1 MKRRYRRYFVMLEV
15 EDKSFGTVKNE
26 GPKGYGKIE
35 VKNDQGTLAIY
46 CQNLKTGNNGDRYR
60 WYLINTKKEGEPAIV
75 EVGPME
81 VDEKGKG
88 EVVWEFNAEN
98 VRGSMEEI
106 DNFNV
111 LILAVQN
118 KDDKGNLFIPLVGYI
133 DKEKPTAWRY
143 ALEKHLYIP
152 SIKEKE
158 IDPKAASPKPQ
169 EEPSIPE
176 KLHEHIE
183 TDKEYIPIKDDI
195 KEIIDQDI
203 EEQIKEN
210 QSMSIKDEIE
220 NKNQPAEDQ
229 IEKEIVKET
238 EEKVIEQSNIFVE
251 EEIEKEGSQQA
262 EEKVV
267 EQSNVVAEEEIKK
280 ESSKQTEEEAVE
292 QSNMLAEEEIE
303 KESSKQIEEKMVEQN
318 NIFVKEE
325 NNTLLEDEINSEESY
340 GVQMQGYIENA
351 LKDFPKVD
359 PFVNNLEDY
368 IWWQIPYNH
377 QTIYRSYMPFILYV
391 DSVRGPINYYASKM
405 MQTIYL
411 HQHHIFG
418 ILYEENNVAKYYA
431 YGIPGRK
438 LSSEQPYEGATG
450 FTYWH
455 PCDPGPQDI
464 NSHGYWILFID
475 PKNGKIIGY

>member
-15 EDKSFGTVKNE
+15 EDKSSGTVKNE
-26 GPKGYGKIE
+26 GPKGYAKIE
-35 VKNDQGTLAIY
+35 VKNDEGTLAIY

-152 SIKEKE
+152 SKKEKE
-158 IDPKAASPKPQ
+158 IDSKIASPKPQ
-169 EEPSIPE
+169 EEPAIPE

-195 KEIIDQDI
+195 KEIIDENIEDQI
-203 EEQIKEN
+203 EETQ
-210 QSMSIKDEIE
+210 SIKDEVE
-220 NKNQPAEDQ
+220 NKSQSVEEQ
-229 IEKEIVKET
+229 IEGEILKETEEKVVEQNDIFVEEEIERESSEET
-238 EEKVIEQSNIFVE
+238 EEKVIEQNDMFAEEQIERRVLKEIE
-251 EEIEKEGSQQA
+251 EE
-262 EEKVV
+262 V
-267 EQSNVVAEEEIKK
+267 
-280 ESSKQTEEEAVE
+280 
-292 QSNMLAEEEIE
+292 
-303 KESSKQIEEKMVEQN
+303 VEQN
-318 NIFVKEE
+318 NIFVEE
-325 NNTLLEDEINSEESY
+325 EGNTLLEDEINSEESY

-351 LKDFPKVD
+351 LKDFPKVN
-359 PFVNNLEDY
+359 PFVNNLEGY

-418 ILYEENNVAKYYA
+418 ILYEENSVAKYYA
-431 YGIPGRK
+431 YGIPGRR

-464 NSHGYWILFID
+464 NSHGYWILLID
-475 PKNGKIIGY
+475 PKNGKVIEN

>member
-1 MKRRYRRYFVMLEV
+1 MLEV
-15 EDKSFGTVKNE
+15 EDKGSGTIKNE

-111 LILAVQN
+111 LVLAAQN
-118 KDDKGNLFIPLVGYI
+118 KDDKRNLFIPLVGYI

-152 SIKEKE
+152 SRKEKE
-158 IDPKAASPKPQ
+158 IEIDPKVVAPKP
-169 EEPSIPE
+169 EEAPSIPE
-176 KLHEHIE
+176 KLNESIE

-195 KEIIDQDI
+195 KEIIGKDI
-203 EEQIKEN
+203 EDQIEEN
-210 QSMSIKDEIE
+210 QSIKDEVE
-220 NKNQPAEDQ
+220 NKSQPVEDQ
-229 IEKEIVKET
+229 IEREILKET
-238 EEKVIEQSNIFVE
+238 EEEVVEENNIFVEEEIQIESSKQIEEKVVEQSNMFVE
-251 EEIEKEGSQQA
+251 EEIEKES
-262 EEKVV
+262 
-267 EQSNVVAEEEIKK
+267 
-280 ESSKQTEEEAVE
+280 T
-292 QSNMLAEEEIE
+292 
-303 KESSKQIEEKMVEQN
+303 KQIEEKMIEQN
-318 NIFVKEE
+318 SIFVKEE
-325 NNTLLEDEINSEESY
+325 DNTLLEDEINNEESY

-351 LKDFPKVD
+351 LKDFPKVN
-359 PFVNNLEDY
+359 PFINNLEDY

-391 DSVRGPINYYASKM
+391 DSVRGPINYYTSKM

-431 YGIPGRK
+431 YGIPGRR

>member
-1 MKRRYRRYFVMLEV
+1 MLEV

-111 LILAVQN
+111 LVLAVQN
-118 KDDKGNLFIPLVGYI
+118 KDDKRNLFIPLVGYI

-158 IDPKAASPKPQ
+158 IDPKVASPKPQ
-169 EEPSIPE
+169 EKPSIPE

-195 KEIIDQDI
+195 KEIIDENIEDQI
-203 EEQIKEN
+203 EETQSIKE
-210 QSMSIKDEIE
+210 EIE
-220 NKNQPAEDQ
+220 NKTQP
-229 IEKEIVKET
+229 IEEEIERENSKEI
-238 EEKVIEQSNIFVE
+238 EEKVVEQNNMLVEEEIERESSKEIEEKMVEENNIFVE
-251 EEIEKEGSQQA
+251 EEIER
-262 EEKVV
+262 
-267 EQSNVVAEEEIKK
+267 
-280 ESSKQTEEEAVE
+280 ESSKE
-292 QSNMLAEEEIE
+292 
-303 KESSKQIEEKMVEQN
+303 IEEKMVEQN
-318 NIFVKEE
+318 NMFAEEQIEREILKEIEEEVVEQNNIFVEQE
-325 NNTLLEDEINSEESY
+325 GNTLLEDEINSEESY

-351 LKDFPKVD
+351 LKDFPKVN

-405 MQTIYL
+405 LQTIYF

-418 ILYEENNVAKYYA
+418 ILYEENGVAKYYA

-438 LSSEQPYEGATG
+438 LSSEQPYEGVTG

-464 NSHGYWILFID
+464 NSHGYWILLID
-475 PKNGKIIGY
+475 PKNGKVIEN